1 MDYKAEKIKP
11 YNAEGSKTGQVK
23 QMFDSI
29 APAYDFMNRAM
40 TLGIDKIWRH
50 IAVKMVGR
58 YNPQSILDVAT
69 GTGDLA
75 IKLCKTLGSVKHVTG
90 IDLSGNMLDVALAK
104 VKKINLADKIS
115 FEEGNCLDLRFDDN
129 SFDAVTVAYGVRNF
143 EHLEQGYREMFR
155 VLSPGGVLCV
165 VELSTP
171 TSPFIKTLYNFYTR
185 TLIPLA
191 GRLVSHDKRAY
202 SYLPESIAA
211 VPQGDEMLGIMRR
224 AGFSDCHCRKLTLGT
239 CTIYMGE
246 KTSSS
251 QS

>member
-11 YNAEGSKTGQVK
+11 YNAEDNKTGQVR

-40 TLGIDKIWRH
+40 TMGIDKIWRH
-50 IAVKMVGR
+50 IAVKMIRR
-58 YNPQSILDVAT
+58 YNPTSILDVAT

-75 IKLCKTLGSVKHVTG
+75 IKLCKSLASVKHVTG
-90 IDLSGNMLDVALAK
+90 IDLSRNMLNVASTKVAK
-104 VKKINLADKIS
+104 ACLSDKIS
-115 FEEGNCLDLRFDDN
+115 FEEGDCLALHFDDN
-129 SFDAVTVAYGVRNF
+129 TFDAVTVAYGVRNF

-171 TSPFIKTLYNFYTR
+171 TSRFIKLLYDFYTR

-191 GRLVSHDKRAY
+191 GRLISHDKRAY

-211 VPQGDEMLGIMRR
+211 VPQGNEMLDIMRR
-224 AGFSDCHCRKLTLGT
+224 AGFTNCLYRRLTFGT
-239 CTIYMGE
+239 CTIYIGE
-246 KTSSS
+246 K
-251 QS
+251 Q